1 MLASTVLNIY
11 IRNVDCQVARVRM
24 SGDSLLSPRFVHIVS
39 ISDERDSACI
49 DDLSNT
55 CQEIVFAA
63 TQKDWNTVS
72 SLVSRGIDAYTCNTR
87 CDAQIHSSSVAQFA
101 LEDKQWQLVYQIWQ
115 TSIMFDDVAHDPY
128 TTHALEPIV
137 LIAARHRHWDIVAQW
152 MDALGTYTKTAR
164 AECFSSTLDTMQ
176 HTLLWY
182 ACWDRKWVV
191 VEGLLVCGATDHGV
205 RMYGEDDDALITI
218 AAQQSAFSVVD
229 VLLSA
234 NPDVPKLAL
243 TASISGW
250 NKLVYWASEANL
262 WRLLRILCGRGI
274 DARLCHTMIR
284 QKPVVHAAICQE
296 WNTVQYMLRCIMK
309 HFSCDTPASFLRA
322 PRNTTWLLD
331 DVTKD
336 SQTTENMLVLLAC
349 KAKQW
354 GIVSILIQFFNAD
367 PNASYAASDE
377 LQTSVFGMAALSR
390 QWHLCAFL
398 FPYQTRVTPQNIDV
412 QQCILLQWFVDT
424 FQWQMVLRMV
434 QSGYVCILANQ
445 HPQCR
450 KIYSEILQTAIE
462 NQQWKLVHAMLTN
475 GIEANALLIAE
486 SIKYD
491 DGCVQ
496 DYVCRRLYGSE
507 FEQCLTLN
515 THSVHDSGE
524 IDRDSA
530 QSYDAD
536 DLFSDDFEEAS
547 SDSAP
552 NEDVSYGSQI
562 DDESMQSLH
571 VDIDMHDVSL
581 RTFGNELNEIAS
593 DAESSESFDPD
604 EIILSDADSSESIDP
619 DDIMASQGI

>member
-1 MLASTVLNIY
+1 
-11 IRNVDCQVARVRM
+11 M

-39 ISDERDSACI
+39 ISDQRDSACI

-55 CQEIVFAA
+55 RQKIVFAA
-63 TQKDWNTVS
+63 AQKDWHTVS
-72 SLVSRGIDAYTCNTR
+72 SLVSSGVDAYTCDTS
-87 CDAQIHSSSVAQFA
+87 CDAEMHSSSVAQFA

-152 MDALGTYTKTAR
+152 MDALGTYTRTAR
-164 AECFSSTLDTMQ
+164 AECFSNTLDTMQ

-182 ACWDRKWVV
+182 ACRDRKWAIIV
-191 VEGLLVCGATDHGV
+191 GLLVCGATDHGV
-205 RMYGEDDDALITI
+205 RMYGEDNDALIMI
-218 AAQQSAFSVVD
+218 AAQQGTFLDVS
-229 VLLSA
+229 VLLSVH
-234 NPDVPKLAL
+234 PDVSKLAL
-243 TASISGW
+243 TAGISW
-250 NKLVYWASEANL
+250 RNKLVYWASEAKQ
-262 WRLLRILCGRGI
+262 WRLLRILCARGM
-274 DARLCHTMIR
+274 DARLLHTMIR
-284 QKPVVHAAICQE
+284 QKPVVHAAMCQE
-296 WNTVQYMLRCIMK
+296 WNTVLYMLRCIMK
-309 HFSCDTPASFLRA
+309 DFNCDTPASFLRA
-322 PRNTTWLLD
+322 PRDTTWLLD

-336 SQTTENMLVLLAC
+336 SQTTESTLVFLAC
-349 KAKQW
+349 KAKEW
-354 GIVSILIQFFNAD
+354 GIVSILIKFFNAD

-424 FQWQMVLRMV
+424 SQWQMVLRMV

-462 NQQWKLVHAMLTN
+462 KQQWKLVHAMLTN

-491 DGCVQ
+491 DKCVQ

-507 FEQCLTLN
+507 FEECLTLDF
-515 THSVHDSGE
+515 HSVHDS
-524 IDRDSA
+524 DSA
-530 QSYDAD
+530 QSYDVD
-536 DLFSDDFEEAS
+536 DLFPDDFEAIS

-552 NEDVSYGSQI
+552 NDDVSYGSQI

-571 VDIDMHDVSL
+571 IDIDMHDVSV
-581 RTFGNELNEIAS
+581 RVFGNELDEIAS

-619 DDIMASQGI
+619 DDIMANQGI

>member
-1 MLASTVLNIY
+1 
-11 IRNVDCQVARVRM
+11 M
-24 SGDSLLSPRFVHIVS
+24 SGDSLLSSRFVHIVS
-39 ISDERDSACI
+39 ISDQRDSACI

-55 CQEIVFAA
+55 RQKIVFAA
-63 TQKDWNTVS
+63 AQKDWNTVS
-72 SLVSRGIDAYTCNTR
+72 SLVSSGVDAYTCDTS
-87 CDAQIHSSSVAQFA
+87 CDAEMHSSSVAQFA

-182 ACWDRKWVV
+182 ACRDRKWAIIV
-191 VEGLLVCGATDHGV
+191 GLLVCGATDHGV
-205 RMYGEDDDALITI
+205 RIYGEDNDALIMI
-218 AAQQSAFSVVD
+218 AAQQGTFLDVS
-229 VLLSA
+229 VLLSVH
-234 NPDVPKLAL
+234 PDVSKLAL
-243 TASISGW
+243 PVSISW
-250 NKLVYWASEANL
+250 WDKLVYWASEANQ
-262 WRLLRILCGRGI
+262 WRLLRILCGRGM
-274 DARLCHTMIR
+274 DARLLHTMIR
-284 QKPVVHAAICQE
+284 QKPVVHAAMCQE
-296 WNTVQYMLRCIMK
+296 WTTVLYMLRCIMK
-309 HFSCDTPASFLRA
+309 HFSCDTLASFLRA
-322 PRNTTWLLD
+322 LRNTTWLLD
-331 DVTKD
+331 DATKD
-336 SQTTENMLVLLAC
+336 SQTTESMLVLLAC

-354 GIVSILIQFFNAD
+354 GIVSILIKFFNAD

-491 DGCVQ
+491 DMCVQ

-507 FEQCLTLN
+507 FEEFLTLD

-524 IDRDSA
+524 IDRNSA
-530 QSYDAD
+530 QSYDVD
-536 DLFSDDFEEAS
+536 DLSSVDFEEAS
-547 SDSAP
+547 SDIPP
-552 NEDVSYGSQI
+552 NDDVSYGSQI

-571 VDIDMHDVSL
+571 LDIDMHDVSL
-581 RTFGNELNEIAS
+581 RILGNELNEIAS
-593 DAESSESFDPD
+593 DAESSESFDAD
-604 EIILSDADSSESIDP
+604 EIILSDADSNETFDP
-619 DDIMASQGI
+619 DDIMANQGI